1 MDVAIWVAVIGMV
14 ASILTTVITVTSANN
29 KTREEIKTEQKLQEE
44 RMKNVIEKVSELS
57 TETKAHNEY
66 GRQIPVL
73 TEQIKVINHRLDDL
87 ERRDAR

>member
-1 MDVAIWVAVIGMV
+1 MDTAIWVAVIGGVVTLLANIITIV
-14 ASILTTVITVTSANN
+14 ATNN

-57 TETKAHNEY
+57 AETKAHNEY

-73 TEQIKVINHRLDDL
+73 QEKLENLDHRIGEL
-87 ERRDAR
+87 ERRGA

>member
-1 MDVAIWVAVIGMV
+1 METAIWVAIIGGVVTLLANIITIV
-14 ASILTTVITVTSANN
+14 ATNN

-73 TEQIKVINHRLDDL
+73 VEQIKVINHRLDDL
-87 ERRDAR
+87 ERRGA